1 LSDVTRLLEEARQGD
16 RAAWDQAVA
25 LVYQDLKRIARG
37 VLGGG
42 GSATFNA
49 TALVHEGYLRLSRAG
64 PEGVLNRA
72 HVLAVA
78 AQAMRQLMLNHARD
92 KLAAKRGGGA
102 PHTGLDG
109 VDAAMA
115 DEADGLIALDEALR
129 RLEAEDERK
138 ARVVECRIF
147 AGLGEQETAEALDLP
162 LRTTQ
167 RLWAEA
173 RARLA
178 ELLEG

>member
-1 LSDVTRLLEEARQGD
+1 MSDVTRLLEEARQGD
-16 RAAWDQAVA
+16 RAAWHQAVA
-25 LVYQDLKRIARG
+25 LVYQDLKRIARV

-42 GSATFNA
+42 GSATCNP
-49 TALVHEGYLRLSRAG
+49 TQLVHEAYLRLAKAG

-72 HVLAVA
+72 HFLAVA

-92 KLAAKRGGGA
+92 KLAVKRGGGA
-102 PHTGLDG
+102 PHTGLDE

-115 DEADGLIALDEALR
+115 DEAHSLLALDTALR

-147 AGLGEQETAEALDLP
+147 AGLGEQETADALDLP
-162 LRTTQ
+162 LRTSQ

-173 RARLA
+173 RARLS
-178 ELLEG
+178 ELLEE